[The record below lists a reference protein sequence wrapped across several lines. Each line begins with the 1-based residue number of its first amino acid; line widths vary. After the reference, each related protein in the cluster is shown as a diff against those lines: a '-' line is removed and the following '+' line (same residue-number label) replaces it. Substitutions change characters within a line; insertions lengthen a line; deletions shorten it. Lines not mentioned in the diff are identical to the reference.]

1 MWLEMQES
9 GVIDKA
15 ALVYGQMDEP
25 PGVRLRVALAALTMA
40 EYFRDVQNQDVL
52 LFVDN
57 IFRFVQAG
65 SEVSTLLGR
74 MPSAVG
80 YQPTLADEMGELQ
93 ERITSTKGKSITS
106 LQAVYV
112 PADDYTDP
120 APFTTFTHLD
130 ATTELS
136 RQIAA
141 LGIYPAVDPLASTS
155 NILAPEIVGDR
166 HYAVARRTQEILQRY
181 KELQDIIAILGM
193 DELSEEDR
201 VTVSRARKVQRF
213 LSQPFFVAEVFT
225 GVPGHLR
232 ADRRDGRVVRGAGQ
246 RRPGQRPRAGLPQ
259 RRRRGVRAREG
270 EDARGRGR
278 LVADGVFGVE
288 IVTPEQSLFAGGATS
303 IVLATS
309 EGALT
314 VLDGHTPL
322 VGDVVHCEVKV
333 EQAEGT
339 LVRLAVH
346 GGFLQVDTS
355 PGAAEGL
362 AEGDGPLP
370 GLSTRVTVLA
380 GVAELASEIDVPRAE
395 QAREQAAQRVS
406 ELTAGRGPAAED
418 VDEDLELADAEGA
431 LARAELRIA
440 VAADEAAA

>member
-1 MWLEMQES
+1 M
-9 GVIDKA
+9 
-15 ALVYGQMDEP
+15 
-25 PGVRLRVALAALTMA
+25 
-40 EYFRDVQNQDVL
+40 
-52 LFVDN
+52 
-57 IFRFVQAG
+57 
-65 SEVSTLLGR
+65 
-74 MPSAVG
+74 
-80 YQPTLADEMGELQ
+80 
-93 ERITSTKGKSITS
+93 
-106 LQAVYV
+106 
-112 PADDYTDP
+112 
-120 APFTTFTHLD
+120 
-130 ATTELS
+130 
-136 RQIAA
+136 
-141 LGIYPAVDPLASTS
+141 
-155 NILAPEIVGDR
+155 
-166 HYAVARRTQEILQRY
+166 
-181 KELQDIIAILGM
+181 
-193 DELSEEDR
+193 
-201 VTVSRARKVQRF
+201 
-213 LSQPFFVAEVFT
+213 
-225 GVPGHLR
+225 
-232 ADRRDGRVVRGAGQ
+232 
-246 RRPGQRPRAGLPQ
+246 
-259 RRRRGVRAREG
+259 
-270 EDARGRGR
+270 
-278 LVADGVFGVE
+278 ADGTFGVE

-303 IVLATS
+303 VVLATS

-406 ELTAGRGPAAED
+406 DLTGGRGPAADD

-440 VAADEAAA
+440 VAADNAAA

>member
-1 MWLEMQES
+1 
-9 GVIDKA
+9 
-15 ALVYGQMDEP
+15 
-25 PGVRLRVALAALTMA
+25 
-40 EYFRDVQNQDVL
+40 
-52 LFVDN
+52 
-57 IFRFVQAG
+57 
-65 SEVSTLLGR
+65 
-74 MPSAVG
+74 
-80 YQPTLADEMGELQ
+80 
-93 ERITSTKGKSITS
+93 
-106 LQAVYV
+106 
-112 PADDYTDP
+112 
-120 APFTTFTHLD
+120 
-130 ATTELS
+130 
-136 RQIAA
+136 
-141 LGIYPAVDPLASTS
+141 
-155 NILAPEIVGDR
+155 
-166 HYAVARRTQEILQRY
+166 
-181 KELQDIIAILGM
+181 
-193 DELSEEDR
+193 
-201 VTVSRARKVQRF
+201 
-213 LSQPFFVAEVFT
+213 
-225 GVPGHLR
+225 
-232 ADRRDGRVVRGAGQ
+232 
-246 RRPGQRPRAGLPQ
+246 
-259 RRRRGVRAREG
+259 
-270 EDARGRGR
+270 
-278 LVADGVFGVE
+278 VADGVFGVE

-303 IVLATS
+303 VVLATS

-406 ELTAGRGPAAED
+406 DLTAGRGPVADD

>member
-1 MWLEMQES
+1 M
-9 GVIDKA
+9 
-15 ALVYGQMDEP
+15 
-25 PGVRLRVALAALTMA
+25 
-40 EYFRDVQNQDVL
+40 
-52 LFVDN
+52 
-57 IFRFVQAG
+57 
-65 SEVSTLLGR
+65 
-74 MPSAVG
+74 
-80 YQPTLADEMGELQ
+80 
-93 ERITSTKGKSITS
+93 
-106 LQAVYV
+106 
-112 PADDYTDP
+112 
-120 APFTTFTHLD
+120 
-130 ATTELS
+130 
-136 RQIAA
+136 
-141 LGIYPAVDPLASTS
+141 
-155 NILAPEIVGDR
+155 
-166 HYAVARRTQEILQRY
+166 
-181 KELQDIIAILGM
+181 
-193 DELSEEDR
+193 
-201 VTVSRARKVQRF
+201 
-213 LSQPFFVAEVFT
+213 
-225 GVPGHLR
+225 
-232 ADRRDGRVVRGAGQ
+232 
-246 RRPGQRPRAGLPQ
+246 
-259 RRRRGVRAREG
+259 
-270 EDARGRGR
+270 
-278 LVADGVFGVE
+278 ADGTFGVE

-303 IVLATS
+303 VVLATS

-406 ELTAGRGPAAED
+406 DLTGGRGPAAAA

-440 VAADEAAA
+440 VAADNAAA